1 MVKYLSVKENLRRL
15 KLERLKLYFTIYG
28 ISFLIA
34 IALFILYIC
43 ISSNNDTKDLN
54 KCLKDHNLN
63 YCNKH

>member
-1 MVKYLSVKENLRRL
+1 MVKYLSVKQNLRRL

-43 ISSNNDTKDLN
+43 ISSGNDTQDLN